1 MAADEALAG
10 LQKYFRRTK
19 TLTELRAL
27 ADQCAPIAQDEV
39 IITTAGIEGA
49 TGAGQARGYGKGEI
63 LNLLEDL
70 ITEMMSAGVTAWTD
84 AQTTG
89 NVRQLFV
96 YADRSEHVCRT

>member
-10 LQKYFRRTK
+10 LRKYFRRTK
-19 TLTELRAL
+19 TLAELRML

-70 ITEMMSAGVTAWTD
+70 ITEMMGAEVTSWTD
-84 AQTTG
+84 AQTAE

-96 YADRSEHVCRT
+96 YADRGGTYCRT